1 MTKVELMNKASRAM
15 HKVAFKF
22 KKHSPEIMIVTGVVG
37 VVTSAVMA
45 CKATTKL
52 SEIMEEAN
60 NQIDEIKYAME
71 HPETVP
77 ATSKGEYTEEAGKH
91 DLTITYA
98 KTGFELFKLYAPA
111 VGVGIASI
119 TMILAGHNITRKRLA
134 VSTAAYTAL
143 DTAFKDY
150 RGRLIERF
158 GKDLDKE
165 LRYNL
170 KTKEVEEVI
179 VNEDGSETIVKKT
192 VEEVDNPLALYSDYA
207 KFFDASCPDFEKD
220 PELNFMFL
228 RAQERYAN
236 EQLKRKGY
244 MFLNDVYELVG
255 IPRTKAG
262 QFVGWIYDDKN
273 PEHDGDNFIDFGITD
288 RTKEGSRLFVN
299 GRESV
304 ILLDFNVD
312 GPIVDLI

>member
-1 MTKVELMNKASRAM
+1 MNKAELMNKASRAM

-37 VVTSAVMA
+37 VVASAVMA

-60 NQIDEIKYAME
+60 NQVDEIKHAMK

-77 ATSKGEYTEEAGKH
+77 VTSKGEYTEEIGKH
-91 DLTITYA
+91 DLTVVYA

-111 VGVGIASI
+111 VGVGVASI

-150 RGRLIERF
+150 RGRLIDRF
-158 GKDLDKE
+158 GKELDKE
-165 LRYNL
+165 LRYNIQ
-170 KTKEVEEVI
+170 TKEVEEVI

-192 VEEVDNPLALYSDYA
+192 ADVADPTQYSDYA
-207 KFFDASCPDFEKD
+207 RFFDESCPDWEKD

-236 EQLKRKGY
+236 DQLKRKGF
-244 MFLNDVYELVG
+244 MFLNDVYELIG
-255 IPRTKAG
+255 LPRTKAG
-262 QFVGWIYDDKN
+262 QFVGWIYDEKCPN
-273 PEHDGDNFIDFGITD
+273 GDNFIDFGIMD
-288 RTKEGSRLFVN
+288 IHKPKNRDFVN
-299 GRESV
+299 GYERS